1 MNAIAVIAPHKYE
14 GMWVID
20 DPAFGLSREPFVACI
35 DPLID
40 RLVASIPGAER
51 GIRLLFSAT
60 PFPGR
65 TIKLE

>member
-1 MNAIAVIAPHKYE
+1 MLHPGALPSNEGRAPGRRHAIGRHL
-14 GMWVID
+14 M
-20 DPAFGLSREPFVACI
+20 
-35 DPLID
+35 ID

-51 GIRLLFSAT
+51 GIRLLFSTT